1 MALTI
6 TRLHSEIRAEVSGV
20 DLGAPLDAPTRHA
33 LSLALADHLALVFHG
48 QTLTPDRFL
57 AAASA
62 FGPPMEQHY
71 TNRERPPAAT
81 LLYGVEIPSVVLL
94 ETRPRVDRGYRDA
107 CLEAFGPVR
116 PERDRR

>member
-6 TRLHSEIRAEVSGV
+6 TRLHPEIGAEVSGV

-71 TNRERPPAAT
+71 SQHQSRTAARGHPALRRGDPVGRPA
-81 LLYGVEIPSVVLL
+81 GD
-94 ETRPRVDRGYRDA
+94 ETSCGSRV
-107 CLEAFGPVR
+107 P
-116 PERDRR
+116 

>member
-1 MALTI
+1 
-6 TRLHSEIRAEVSGV
+6 
-20 DLGAPLDAPTRHA
+20 
-33 LSLALADHLALVFHG
+33 
-48 QTLTPDRFL
+48 
-57 AAASA
+57 
-62 FGPPMEQHY
+62 MEQHY

>member
-6 TRLHSEIRAEVSGV
+6 TRLHSEIGAEVSGV

-57 AAASA
+57 RGVGLRAADGAALHQSRTA
-62 FGPPMEQHY
+62 ARGHPALRRGDPVG
-71 TNRERPPAAT
+71 RPA
-81 LLYGVEIPSVVLL
+81 GD
-94 ETRPRVDRGYRDA
+94 ETSCGSRV
-107 CLEAFGPVR
+107 P
-116 PERDRR
+116 